1 MQGLITRVTFRHP
14 NAPETGRSSARTF
27 HNLSVGRTNSGRR
40 LFNIFMTKD
49 RSSVRAD
56 RPSDARAPLGRFVSS
71 VPS

>member
-14 NAPETGRSSARTF
+14 NAPETGRSSAPTF
-27 HNLSVGRTNSGRR
+27 HNLSAGRTISGRR
-40 LFNIFMTKD
+40 LLNIFMSRD
-49 RSSVRAD
+49 RSSARAY